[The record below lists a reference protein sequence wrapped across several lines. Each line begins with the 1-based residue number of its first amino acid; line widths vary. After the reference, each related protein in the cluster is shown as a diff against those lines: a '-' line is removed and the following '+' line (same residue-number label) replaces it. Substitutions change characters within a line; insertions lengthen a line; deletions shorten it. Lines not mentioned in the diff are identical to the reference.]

1 MKFVYVHVLK
11 TAGTTLR
18 HTLFERHYKGRYLYD
33 DQFKLKRNKS
43 IKTDAPVIIDG
54 QRYPKDYEK
63 YDVIFG
69 HFKYDKYEHL
79 KRPMFSF
86 IRHPVDRMV
95 SHYHYHKGVYKRK
108 GIDLSLLEFSEL
120 WKNHMS
126 YVLGDISQYKFI
138 GIAEDFQNSLN
149 RMCDI
154 LGVKGPIK
162 IISKRIAIKSKA
174 KNISKKIRKEI
185 EQMNS
190 EDMQLYHRVKKY

>member
-1 MKFVYVHVLK
+1 MKFVYVHILK

-33 DQFKLKRNKS
+33 DQFKLKRNKL
-43 IKTDAPVIIDG
+43 IKTDGPVIIDG

-63 YDVIFG
+63 YDAIFG
-69 HFKYDKYEHL
+69 HFKYDKYKHL

-86 IRHPVDRMV
+86 IRHPVDRMI
-95 SHYHYHKGVYKRK
+95 SQYHYHKGVYKRK

-126 YVLGDISQYKFI
+126 YVLGDISKYKFI
-138 GIAEDFQNSLN
+138 GVVEDFQNSLN

-154 LGVKGPIK
+154 LGVKRPNR
-162 IISKRIAIKSKA
+162 IILKRIARKA
-174 KNISKKIRKEI
+174 KAKKISKKIRKEI

-190 EDMQLYHRVKKY
+190 DDMKLYHRLRKY